1 MLGSLDEAAE
11 LIAASRQESLEQQ
24 QIGNAAQEEG
34 AADDKNETRKI
45 HIEEGIIKRGK
56 GGPYKKKTKHENEND
71 DFETKKIAKNTGT
84 KEKKTLEK
92 TRERRKRKIASID
105 LKLERMQKRKLVEP
119 KKVMTAYKAFSD
131 NNTKAKLCR
140 SENSHLTNAEKYAK
154 LRELWNT
161 ASEEEKAE
169 AETHVNKDKLRYQ
182 REMQTFSYK
191 KTFMEIAAALLRGE
205 LVTTETPKPR
215 KPYFLFECSE
225 RANSD
230 TIKHSKDLS
239 KYWKSMTQDE
249 QKSFND
255 DYEIQQQLYKSLQPI
270 FQEKMKFLSEEEKD
284 ALEEKGK
291 GVKEVNQ
298 RVGIE
303 TEETKTELNERA
315 NAELHARFERARG
328 LEFLRDVK
336 YLLPPLGYVG
346 SDEKKKQKVNGRKF
360 KDTMEKETGIINL
373 DRMKIVPKTRS
384 EFGYDILKKKIDNLS
399 EVPAIQTLS
408 SKCHLDASSLAK
420 ILGSQGSVVD
430 FDKFK
435 AFVEKGGNDVEL
447 VAAFRKYVMY
457 NPPDWASF
465 KKELKL

>member
-1 MLGSLDEAAE
+1 MSPKQQMEMDKKW
-11 LIAASRQESLEQQ
+11 RQYRLE
-24 QIGNAAQEEG
+24 N
-34 AADDKNETRKI
+34 
-45 HIEEGIIKRGK
+45 
-56 GGPYKKKTKHENEND
+56 
-71 DFETKKIAKNTGT
+71 
-84 KEKKTLEK
+84 
-92 TRERRKRKIASID
+92 
-105 LKLERMQKRKLVEP
+105 V
-119 KKVMTAYKAFSD
+119 
-131 NNTKAKLCR
+131 
-140 SENSHLTNAEKYAK
+140 LT
-154 LRELWNT
+154 
-161 ASEEEKAE
+161 
-169 AETHVNKDKLRYQ
+169 
-182 REMQTFSYK
+182 
-191 KTFMEIAAALLRGE
+191 
-205 LVTTETPKPR
+205 
-215 KPYFLFECSE
+215 
-225 RANSD
+225 
-230 TIKHSKDLS
+230 
-239 KYWKSMTQDE
+239 
-249 QKSFND
+249 
-255 DYEIQQQLYKSLQPI
+255 
-270 FQEKMKFLSEEEKD
+270 EEEKD

-291 GVKEVNQ
+291 GVKEVKQ

-420 ILGSQGSVVD
+420 ILVSQGSVVD

>member
-56 GGPYKKKTKHENEND
+56 RGPYKKKTKHENEND

-92 TRERRKRKIASID
+92 IRERRKRKIASID

-328 LEFLRDVK
+328 LEFLRGANIT
-336 YLLPPLGYVG
+336 PPWDMG
-346 SDEKKKQKVNGRKF
+346 SDEEEAKVNGRKF
-360 KDTMEKETGIINL
+360 KDA
-373 DRMKIVPKTRS
+373 MKGNQLSTRS
-384 EFGYDILKKKIDNLS
+384 NENSTQDAANLVMTF
-399 EVPAIQTLS
+399 EEEDRYQACPAKNPMD
-408 SKCHLDASSLAK
+408 KCHLDAQVCK
-420 ILGSQGSVVD
+420 NTRSQGSVVD
-430 FDKFK
+430 FDGSKHCR
-435 AFVEKGGNDVEL
+435 ERWE
-447 VAAFRKYVMY
+447 
-457 NPPDWASF
+457 
-465 KKELKL
+465 